1 MLYSLEKKNI
11 LIVPLSAFIVFNKRV
26 AGEKFANLS
35 GKFFD
40 EMFSCD
46 EEIKEH
52 EEFSEK
58 MTEKILSSKLVA
70 DFNLGKKTKQEF
82 ILELLR
88 FLKLPSEKAAE
99 AKAAWNALLNFDEKL
114 TCVFEALLNLT
125 QQGTSI
131 YFIGNTNELHAEKI
145 LDLFAL
151 NAISTLSFSDKLSG
165 PALALPLAISQSSS
179 SGLNSPV
186 SASQCGTVYFCL
198 SYAYKTL
205 LEQPRG
211 LLTKLFTTKPIPGLL
226 AHLKVYLNDI
236 SKTKKDD
243 ILLVNP
249 YEKNNTIT
257 KKLALETISKEKFYT
272 DLLAFP
278 VDTAVTTMQALK
290 LVEVHSMPTNLSA
303 DDNMSALQAAG
314 SAGRSTHLS
323 SPTAH

>member
-1 MLYSLEKKNI
+1 MPNFLEQKNI
-11 LIVPLSAFIVFNKRV
+11 LIVPLSAFIVFNKGI

-52 EEFSEK
+52 EEFSK
-58 MTEKILSSKLVA
+58 KITEKILSSKLVA

-99 AKAAWNALLNFDEKL
+99 AKVAWNALLNFDKKL
-114 TCVFEALLNLT
+114 TSVFEALLNLT

-179 SGLNSPV
+179 SGLNCPG

-211 LLTKLFTTKPIPGLL
+211 LLTKLFTTKPTPGLL

>member
-1 MLYSLEKKNI
+1 MPLLLEQKNV

-52 EEFSEK
+52 EEFSKK

-99 AKAAWNALLNFDEKL
+99 TKVAWNALLNFDKKL
-114 TCVFEALLNLT
+114 TRVFEALLNLT

-151 NAISTLSFSDKLSG
+151 NAISTLSFSDKLPG

-179 SGLNSPV
+179 SGLNCPV
-186 SASQCGTVYFCL
+186 AASQCGTVYFCL

-211 LLTKLFTTKPIPGLL
+211 LLTKLFTTKPTPGLL
-226 AHLKVYLNDI
+226 AHLKVYLDDI
-236 SKTKKDD
+236 GKAEDD
-243 ILLVNP
+243 ILLINP
-249 YEKNNTIT
+249 YEKKQTIT
-257 KKLALETISKEKFYT
+257 KKLALETISKEKFHT

-278 VDTAVTTMQALK
+278 VDTAVATMQALK
-290 LVEVHSMPTNLSA
+290 LVEVYSMPTNLPV
-303 DDNMSALQAAG
+303 DDNIAALQAAG
-314 SAGRSTHLS
+314 SAGCSTRLS

>member
-1 MLYSLEKKNI
+1 
-11 LIVPLSAFIVFNKRV
+11 
-26 AGEKFANLS
+26 
-35 GKFFD
+35 
-40 EMFSCD
+40 MFSCD

-52 EEFSEK
+52 EEFSK
-58 MTEKILSSKLVA
+58 KITEKILSSKLVA

-99 AKAAWNALLNFDEKL
+99 AKVAWNALLNFDKKL
-114 TCVFEALLNLT
+114 TSVFEALLNLT

-179 SGLNSPV
+179 SGLNCPG

-211 LLTKLFTTKPIPGLL
+211 LLTKLFTTKPTPGLL